1 MRASVDVLI
10 RKFGRRVRLI
20 NTWEKNRTTEGE
32 EESSLGVT
40 GDKIDLGYEERPVNR
55 YGSPIALPESTDH
68 EEAGPSQALPSRVV
82 SSNEARMSNFYYR
95 FVGYKRLRICVA
107 LNSVQI
113 RQSASARIPAA
124 EKQENI
130 GDVCAGM
137 PVGDA
142 R

>member
-1 MRASVDVLI
+1 M
-10 RKFGRRVRLI
+10 
-20 NTWEKNRTTEGE
+20 EGE

-68 EEAGPSQALPSRVV
+68 EEAGPSQALLSRVV

-130 GDVCAGM
+130 GDVSAGM

-142 R
+142 RRVVYKTEHNSKKRGLSKFAV

>member
-1 MRASVDVLI
+1 M
-10 RKFGRRVRLI
+10 
-20 NTWEKNRTTEGE
+20 EGE
-32 EESSLGVT
+32 EDVT
-40 GDKIDLGYEERPVNR
+40 GDEIDLGYEERPVNC

-68 EEAGPSQALPSRVV
+68 EEAGPSQALPGRVV
-82 SSNEARMSNFYYR
+82 SANEARMSNFYYR

-107 LNSVQI
+107 LYSVQI
-113 RQSASARIPAA
+113 CQSASARILAA

-142 R
+142 RRVVYKTEHKSMKQGLSKFAV